1 MNLRLLSLVFGPFAF
16 GTSAFAFVGLM
27 DPMALGLGVDVPMI
41 GQLQTVF
48 AIACGLGAPILARL
62 VSKTDRKRL
71 LIAVMLGLVGVNFAT
86 ALAPNYTFIAF
97 IRTAGGSFAA
107 LTLPLA
113 TTIAVAMVPEKN
125 RPAAIATVL
134 GGYTLAFLIGMPL
147 CTLLGDAFG
156 WQAAFWLSGAISIGA
171 AIIIVM
177 GAPGNIA
184 APAVG
189 NVGFKAALTGD
200 NGLLMVVSLLAF
212 TATFTTVSYIGPM
225 ITAFAG
231 LEGAAIGWVQI
242 ATGVGSLLGLPAG
255 AFMARLPIKT
265 ALFGLVGITFVTQLT
280 FSFGMSNDLGLFALP
295 LLLAAMIFGS
305 AALFA
310 TSPVIQTHLAK
321 SAGPAATLAF
331 ALNGS
336 MIYFGQGGGAALG
349 GWITAGSG
357 LDLIGYGGAGAAV
370 IGLVSVG
377 LLRDNDHGVLQ
388 PARSRDLG
396 SSDEPAS

>member
-27 DPMALGLGVDVPMI
+27 DPMALGLGVDVPMV

-62 VSKTDRKRL
+62 VTQTDRKRL
-71 LIAVMLGLVGVNFAT
+71 LIAVMLGLVGINIAT

-97 IRTAGGSFAA
+97 IRIAGGLFAA

-113 TTIAVAMVPEKN
+113 TTIAVTMVPEKN

-134 GGYTLAFLIGMPL
+134 AGYTLAFLIGMPL

-156 WQAAFWLSGAISIGA
+156 WQAAFWFSAAISIGA
-171 AIIIVM
+171 AIIIAI
-177 GAPGNIA
+177 GAPGKIA
-184 APAVG
+184 APEMG

-225 ITAFAG
+225 ITAFSG

-255 AFMARLPIKT
+255 AFMARLPVKS
-265 ALFGLVGITFVTQLT
+265 ALFGLVGITFITQMT

-336 MIYFGQGGGAALG
+336 MIFFGQGSGAGLG
-349 GWITAGSG
+349 GWIAAGST
-357 LDLIGYGGAGAAV
+357 LDYIGYGGAVTAV
-370 IGLVSVG
+370 IAFLSIA
-377 LLRDNDHGVLQ
+377 LLQDNAHGVPV
-388 PARSRDLG
+388 PAEPVD
-396 SSDEPAS
+396 PASTEEASS